1 MHYCIDYTVTR
12 YTSMLL
18 RYEIF
23 GSAALVLEMRVVI
36 VSTVVIPRATRAGAA
51 SRCSQNDTHDSTTI
65 RLDGT

>member
-1 MHYCIDYTVTR
+1 
-12 YTSMLL
+12 MLL

-23 GSAALVLEMRVVI
+23 GRAALVLEMRVVI

-51 SRCSQNDTHDSTTI
+51 SRCNQNDTHDKTTI